1 MGGVIGAI
9 GAKFVIAAT
18 GLLVSASI
26 EGHRLQARIDPGS
39 ESSTVSARIAD
50 QVDGRGAPHG
60 AGGVL
65 RRGRPMTIAMSG
77 GTFPVEALAVAPS
90 RPEAGGD
97 FRIGRD
103 ILEGHVFDLDF
114 RSRQI
119 RMVLPYEYARATRR
133 LIAVDLTPGPDGSWT
148 FPASVGGKPVA
159 ATLRLSD
166 PRGATIGLPSSANGG
181 APLVLA
187 VGTTTLSISDVVRA
201 APADARAPVVLG
213 LGAFDGRRVM
223 LDLPHRLFWIDPR
236 GSRAGGET
244 GRSHRIRSG
253 A

>member
-9 GAKFVIAAT
+9 SGKFVIAAT

-26 EGHRLQARIDPGS
+26 EGHRLQARIDPRS
-39 ESSTVSARIAD
+39 EASIVSERIAD
-50 QVDGRGAPHG
+50 QVDKGSAPHD
-60 AGGVL
+60 AGSLL

-77 GTFPVEALAVAPS
+77 GTFPVDALAVAPS
-90 RPEAGGD
+90 RVEAGSD

-133 LIAVDLTPGPDGSWT
+133 LIAVDLTAGPDGSWS
-148 FPASVGGKPVA
+148 FPAGVNGKPVS

-166 PRGATIGLPSSANGG
+166 PRGATIGLPSLANGG
-181 APLVLA
+181 APLAIA
-187 VGTTTLSISDVVRA
+187 VGAAALSVSDVVHEA
-201 APADARAPVVLG
+201 SADARAPLALG
-213 LGAFDGRRVM
+213 LGAFDGRRVI
-223 LDLPHRLFWIDPR
+223 LDLPHRLLWIDPR
-236 GSRAGGET
+236 GTGKQRAVPAARE
-244 GRSHRIRSG
+244 
-253 A
+253 